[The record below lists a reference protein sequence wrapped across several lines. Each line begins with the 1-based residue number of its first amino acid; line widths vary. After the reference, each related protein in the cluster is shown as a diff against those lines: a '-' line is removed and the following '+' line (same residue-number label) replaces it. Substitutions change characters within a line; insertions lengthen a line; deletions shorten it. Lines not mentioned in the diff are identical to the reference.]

1 MNKLKGEDRREN
13 STSKISAEDRDVI
26 SLLEVIFNRRSIR
39 RYRSEPVPDDVL
51 RNILE
56 AGRLAPSANNAQPW
70 HFIVVK
76 NPKIKEK
83 LARERWNRFIRDSA
97 FTVVGRGYLNDKWST
112 VDVAI
117 ALENMVIAAEA
128 QGVGSCWIGDFKE
141 REVKDILGIPDSL
154 KVVALVSFGYP
165 AEKPSPHGKKSIE
178 EIVHYNRF

>member
-1 MNKLKGEDRREN
+1 MSLV
-13 STSKISAEDRDVI
+13 DVI
-26 SLLEVIFNRRSIR
+26 FRRRSIR
-39 RYRSEPVPDDVL
+39 HYKNEPIPDDVL
-51 RNILE
+51 RNILK

-70 HFIVVK
+70 HFIVVTD
-76 NPKIKEK
+76 PKIKKE
-83 LARERWNRFIRDSA
+83 LASGAWNRFIKDSA
-97 FTVVGRGYLNDKWST
+97 VTIVGCGYIDARWHT

-141 REVKDILGIPDSL
+141 REVKELLGIPDNL

-165 AEKPSPHGKKSIE
+165 AEKPSPHGKKSLK

>member
-1 MNKLKGEDRREN
+1 M
-13 STSKISAEDRDVI
+13 
-26 SLLEVIFNRRSIR
+26 SLLEVIFGRRSIR
-39 RYRSEPVPDDVL
+39 RYKSRPIPEDVL

-56 AGRLAPSANNAQPW
+56 AGRLAPSADNAQPW
-70 HFIVVK
+70 HFIVVTDQ
-76 NPKIKEK
+76 KIKRR
-83 LARERWNRFIRDSA
+83 LASGIWNRFIEDSA
-97 FTVVGRGYLNDKWST
+97 VTIVGCGYKSDRWST

-141 REVKDILGIPDSL
+141 REVKELLGIPESL

-165 AEKPSPHGKKSIE
+165 AEKPSPHGKKSLK